1 MFEWFDVWY
10 IHTYI
15 LYIGKSIRIRKRNTS
30 FPITFCV
37 SVWATSQRVQIQFWR
52 MAYSWKELILFYMY
66 YYYWIF
72 YRFILLFILQE
83 KEWNLNKFVEL
94 FILFFWLFWNLIF
107 KFLVWPYE
115 LLRLSFVFPTTVII
129 DVKNKRETRVAWLT
143 EEKLFV
149 CLCAWL
155 FIAAVVGGSV
165 PPCESK
171 KQNWQV
177 VYDWILKFCVRPV
190 FHENECCPSP
200 ISRRLI
206 SFPSH
211 WLSCVIP
218 CRFFFFLFSPMIF
231 TVWLLFLS

>member
-1 MFEWFDVWY
+1 
-10 IHTYI
+10 
-15 LYIGKSIRIRKRNTS
+15 
-30 FPITFCV
+30 
-37 SVWATSQRVQIQFWR
+37 
-52 MAYSWKELILFYMY
+52 MY

-231 TVWLLFLS
+231 TDFSFSLSPPFPQFFYSKRKNKQNLSNKKNNNNNASIVVSGCECLLCVCTVFSWTKKKQQKTCQNES